1 MRVKV
6 EDLCHQ
12 LLKSGDGTGQLGLLL
27 SFCRSL
33 SASVSGPSTT
43 SMVTCGVQNRPA
55 CQSLCPPSHWETFY
69 TVKTNAGWCL
79 AKGLCNS
86 VGFTCCKPHVDY
98 WAWRYAAAEWF
109 LLLPLLNQTLE
120 QRLGKILHKIITH
133 AVSKTFAA
141 EFSALW
147 GKDV

>member
-12 LLKSGDGTGQLGLLL
+12 FLQSGEEAGQLGLLL

-43 SMVTCGVQNRPA
+43 SMVTCGIQNSPA
-55 CQSLCPPSHWETFY
+55 WLSVPPPGQRETFH
-69 TVKTNAGWCL
+69 TAQTRCCL
-79 AKGLCNS
+79 AKGLCNTFEFAS
-86 VGFTCCKPHVDY
+86 CKPYADY
-98 WAWRYAAAEWF
+98 WAQRYAEAEWF

-133 AVSKTFAA
+133 AVPKTFAA

-147 GKDV
+147 GKRL